1 MCIEAAYELARCAE
15 DKGLSE
21 EYIVPN
27 MDEWE
32 VFPREATAVGMKAIE
47 QGVARLKMT
56 KEELFEKSSV
66 IIKRAREET
75 QMLMSQGFIPEAPE

>member
-1 MCIEAAYELARCAE
+1 MELARCAE

-21 EYIVPN
+21 DYILPH

-47 QGVARLKMT
+47 QGVARISMAR
-56 KEELFEKSSV
+56 EELFRKAEATIRNARAEVQVLMEAGV
-66 IIKRAREET
+66 IPPAAEEST
-75 QMLMSQGFIPEAPE
+75 EA